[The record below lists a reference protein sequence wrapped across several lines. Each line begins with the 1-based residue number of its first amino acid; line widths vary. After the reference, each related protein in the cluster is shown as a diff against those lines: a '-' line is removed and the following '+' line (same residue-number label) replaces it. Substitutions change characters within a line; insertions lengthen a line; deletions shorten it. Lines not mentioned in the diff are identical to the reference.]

1 MIESTHNSLT
11 IFNVNNN
18 RHSPKRRGGEAVET
32 PTHNL
37 QQFLD
42 NYWKLA
48 DLKIPRKPVSRSDFE
63 KPIRV
68 NKIQQKNLEKK

>member
-1 MIESTHNSLT
+1 MDNSTGN
-11 IFNVNNN
+11 FNVKETP
-18 RHSPKRRGGEAVET
+18 RGQKRRSGDCYKT